1 MTFDLTRRDWLVGG
15 TALAG
20 SLIASTISS
29 AQTVPDANLNPTPE
43 NPIRAGFNENVYG
56 HSLKAKKVMD
66 EAAKTAHLYDFFSQ
80 RKLNQVI
87 SKMEDLPSDH
97 IAISNGSTPFLER
110 SVFACAIQ
118 GGKVLSP
125 DPTYGSVPGTAKM
138 LGLEVIKV
146 PVGDD
151 MGISLDAMRSAMTD
165 DVKLVYLCNPN
176 NPIPSIIEKNALTDF
191 CIEMSKRAIVLVDEA
206 YYEYVDNSDFQ
217 SMKGL
222 VTEHKNI
229 IVCRTASKIH
239 GFAGVRIGFAFAH
252 PDTMRLITA
261 PFNLSLSN
269 VAVVGAVESYQDTEY
284 QTFIKQKNRESMDIL
299 EKMFKELNFEYVK
312 SNSNFAF
319 FNAGRPSTEV
329 SAALK
334 KHGIISGRPFPPFT
348 NWVRMSTVKPEEMQ
362 YVVDAYHKKFG

>member
-1 MTFDLTRRDWLVGG
+1 MTLDLTRRDWLVGG

-20 SLIASTISS
+20 SLIASTITS
-29 AQTVPDANLNPTPE
+29 AQTVPEANLTPTPE

-56 HSLKAKKVMD
+56 PSLKAKKVMD
-66 EAAKTAHLYDFFSQ
+66 EAAKTAHLYDFFGQ

-87 SKMEDLPSDH
+87 AKMENLPGDH
-97 IAISNGSTPFLER
+97 IAIDNGSTPFLEKTT
-110 SVFACAIQ
+110 FACAIQ
-118 GGKVLSP
+118 QGKVLAP
-125 DPTYGSVPGTAKM
+125 NPTYGSVTGTAKM
-138 LGLEVIKV
+138 LGLDIISV
-146 PVGDD
+146 PVGEN
-151 MGISLDAMRSAMTD
+151 MGIDLDAMRSAMTD

-176 NPIPSIIEKNALTDF
+176 NPIPSIIEKNSLRDF

-206 YYEYVDNSDFQ
+206 YYEYVNNPDFE
-217 SMKGL
+217 SMKSL

-239 GFAGVRIGFAFAH
+239 GFAGVRMGFAFAH
-252 PDTMRLITA
+252 PETMRLITG

-269 VAVVGAVESYQDTEY
+269 VAVAGAVESYQDTEY

-299 EKMFKELNFEYVK
+299 EKMFKDLNYEYIK

-329 SAALK
+329 ATALK

-362 YVVDAYHKKFG
+362 YVVDAYRKEFG